1 MFLRFNSRPA
11 AERRRAPL
19 LERLLA
25 RAVVRRRQTG
35 WRAHAYGSLTSEP
48 LPGLAAAAL
57 AGAVAGKS
65 ASAEVEVPAA
75 EGVPAAGMSAIG
87 VPAGGTSPRPWVYF
101 ASPVHHT
108 AGMSSVSLSADALL
122 TLQPGEA
129 QSLATD
135 FTPVFGSAG
144 LRLVAAPPRLYLVFP
159 SPVRAD
165 THDPEDAL
173 QGDLWEFQAGGPDGA
188 YLRGLMSEMELWL
201 FDHPVNRDRLERGS
215 PAVTGLWLWGGG
227 PSLPAVPVISG
238 WTSGDDPFFAA
249 FAAAAGWRAP
259 DMAGGADHGVVVVD
273 AWPGSAAWDQA
284 ESRWL
289 RPALARLRS
298 GELDRLELSTGDWLF
313 GVDAGWRWRIWR
325 KTLPWWEQLS

>member
-1 MFLRFNSRPA
+1 MQANSSLFLRFNSRPA

-25 RAVVRRRQTG
+25 RALVRRRQAG
-35 WRAHAYGSLTSEP
+35 WRAHAYASLSSEP

-57 AGAVAGKS
+57 AGADES
-65 ASAEVEVPAA
+65 ASR
-75 EGVPAAGMSAIG
+75 
-87 VPAGGTSPRPWVYF
+87 VPAGGTSTRPWVYF

-108 AGMSSVSLSADALL
+108 AGMSSVSLSADAILRL
-122 TLQPGEA
+122 EPDEA
-129 QSLATD
+129 QALAMD
-135 FTPVFGSAG
+135 FTGVFGATG
-144 LRLVAAPPRLYLVFP
+144 LRLVTAPPRLYLVFP

-165 THDPEDAL
+165 THDPEAAV
-173 QGDLWEFQAGGPDGA
+173 QGDLWEFQPGGPDGA

-201 FDHPVNRDRLERGS
+201 FDHPINRARLERGA

-238 WTSGDDPFFAA
+238 WTAGDDPFFAA
-249 FAAAAGWRAP
+249 FAAADGVREP
-259 DMAGGADHGVVVVD
+259 DMAGGADPGVIVVD
-273 AWPGSAAWDQA
+273 ACPGTAAWDQA

-298 GELDRLELSTGDWLF
+298 GALNRLELSAGPWLF

-325 KTLPWWEQLS
+325 KPLPWWEQLS